1 MASRA
6 RARHGDERGSW
17 RSGVLGME
25 KAQWQ
30 PRRWMQ
36 VQRWRTTAL
45 ACQSLMFQRVGGGD
59 ESSPRR
65 RKGAWQES
73 AMCVSGV
80 GVVRRPRRIGSPTGS
95 RSSVLPSGPLLLP
108 TPSVFAAAFCVVVR
122 QLALRFRVFKH
133 LPTRATAGRTEGGR
147 AISVHLHFLWPVGI
161 RSWALNCLNRQNSK
175 CAVQNQPLRDECA
188 RVASQQPR
196 GRHVRDGTLPCNT
209 HGVCTFHP
217 KTVAIVLDRRLRLRT
232 RKGQR
237 GVTMAFELAQGRP
250 WGSVSSLPAS
260 LVPPPS

>member
-1 MASRA
+1 M
-6 RARHGDERGSW
+6 
-17 RSGVLGME
+17 
-25 KAQWQ
+25 
-30 PRRWMQ
+30 P

-147 AISVHLHFLWPVGI
+147 GISVHLHFLWPVGI
-161 RSWALNCLNRQNSK
+161 RSRALNRLNRQNSK
-175 CAVQNQPLRDECA
+175 CAVQNQPLRDEAHGLRRTSRPA
-188 RVASQQPR
+188 RT
-196 GRHVRDGTLPCNT
+196 GRHPALQYPCERARGSAEIHVKPAAGGPVRWNQPERSLLVCQAAPAGEIKRQIIASADPCP
-209 HGVCTFHP
+209 C
-217 KTVAIVLDRRLRLRT
+217 
-232 RKGQR
+232 
-237 GVTMAFELAQGRP
+237 RP
-250 WGSVSSLPAS
+250 EQKLFSGMLKPMRFSL
-260 LVPPPS
+260 